1 MVSECTTSAPEST
14 GSGFSARTS
23 TIARRLET
31 THSGSYVALSSR
43 VAAGV
48 ERAGAGVSG
57 RGEWSRREPGWLSV
71 DDRDATRD
79 TGHLRR
85 PGPPVAPG
93 PAGNSILSC
102 DGPVSLPGSRAGPLH
117 PALRSEA
124 SVTVDPMRY
133 PEAPRLDLVE
143 DLHGHR
149 VADPY
154 RWLEDDDDPRTTAW
168 TAAQDELAAE
178 HLAGLPM
185 RNWFARRLEQL
196 VHAGAVGVPVWRGD
210 RAFSTRRDP
219 GQEHAVLRVREADG
233 TLRVLVDP
241 MSLDR
246 EGTTTLDAWSPSWE
260 GDRLAYQVS
269 VGGDEESLL
278 YVLDVSTGEVLDGPI
293 DRCRYSPVAWLPG
306 GGELFYVRRLAPE
319 QVPAGEEQFHRRVW
333 RHRIGTDPDEDVLVH
348 GEGSDPTTYFGVR
361 TSRDGRWVT

>member
-1 MVSECTTSAPEST
+1 MVSEWTTSAPEST
-14 GSGFSARTS
+14 GSAFSARTS

-31 THSGSYVALSSR
+31 THSGSYVALSSS
-43 VAAGV
+43 VAAVV

-93 PAGNSILSC
+93 PAGTPILTC
-102 DGPVSLPGSRAGPLH
+102 GGPVALPGS
-117 PALRSEA
+117 LRR
-124 SVTVDPMRY
+124 SVTVVPMRY

-168 TAAQDELAAE
+168 TAAQDALATE

-185 RNWFARRLEQL
+185 RDWFAGRLERL
-196 VHAGAVGVPVWRGD
+196 VHAGAVGIPACRGE

-219 GQEHAVLRVREADG
+219 GQEHAVL
-233 TLRVLVDP
+233 
-241 MSLDR
+241 
-246 EGTTTLDAWSPSWE
+246 
-260 GDRLAYQVS
+260 
-269 VGGDEESLL
+269 
-278 YVLDVSTGEVLDGPI
+278 
-293 DRCRYSPVAWLPG
+293 
-306 GGELFYVRRLAPE
+306 
-319 QVPAGEEQFHRRVW
+319 
-333 RHRIGTDPDEDVLVH
+333 
-348 GEGSDPTTYFGVR
+348 
-361 TSRDGRWVT
+361 